1 MASGIKDIAK
11 KDVQVE
17 AKDGL
22 SGSPPRAVESA
33 VRNLSVVASNRHLP
47 TPTMVSPS
55 LRTEAP
61 VQEAVLLKLGRTAMT
76 RRNNQAAGPDPGP
89 KVVPRVRR
97 NGTSSKGRT
106 KSRSRGRRTSSSR
119 GPSHSRSRSRDPHG
133 TVRFQSPP
141 EQEMPGGTWADRV
154 RNGGTPDGKMAAD
167 FVQKHECRTLVERVL
182 RTRLGAHSPTH
193 YRDNVEKKGKHKQ
206 DKKHT
211 RSAKSRRW
219 YTL

>member
-154 RNGGTPDGKMAAD
+154 RNGGTPDGKISS
-167 FVQKHECRTLVERVL
+167 
-182 RTRLGAHSPTH
+182 TRGRH
-193 YRDNVEKKGKHKQ
+193 YRHHLPCSIPRSNSRAASLENLTVGSGSTSNDQ
-206 DKKHT
+206 DSLA
-211 RSAKSRRW
+211 R
-219 YTL
+219 